1 MNYLQLCQATIDESG
16 IATVTL
22 ANTSST
28 TGDIRRICNW
38 VTRAIEDIYDKRE
51 DWDFFRTDF
60 TISCVSGTAT
70 YASSG
75 VTAYGKWKL
84 DTFRVYNN
92 TIGLND
98 EQYLIF
104 RDWENFRDIRLLGP
118 SRSATGRPTEFSI
131 KPDQSIVLWP
141 IPNSS
146 TLRVNGEY
154 FKKGTPLVI
163 GDDTLSPAFDRFHMA
178 IVYNALM
185 RYAAYNEEGTLYA
198 SAQKEYNRLIAK
210 IERNWMMDIGLSC
223 ALC

>member
-1 MNYLQLCQATIDESG
+1 MNYLQLCQAAIDESG

-22 ANTSST
+22 ASTSGT

-38 VTRAIEDIYDKRE
+38 VTRAMEDIYDKRE
-51 DWDFFRTDF
+51 DWDFLRTDF
-60 TISCVSGTAT
+60 TINCVAGTAS

-75 VTAYGKWKL
+75 VTTYGKWKT
-84 DTFRVYNN
+84 DTFRVYDN

-98 EQYLIF
+98 EQYLIYREWEEF
-104 RDWENFRDIRLLGP
+104 RDVRLLGP
-118 SRSATGRPTEFSI
+118 SRNTTSKPSEFSI

-141 IPNSS
+141 KPDSNN
-146 TLRVNGEY
+146 LRISGEY

-163 GDDTLSPAFDRFHMA
+163 GDDSLTPAFDRFHMA

-185 RYAAYNEEGTLYA
+185 RYAAYHEEPTLYTN
-198 SAQKEYNRLIAK
+198 SQKEYNRLISK
-210 IERNWMMDIGLSC
+210 IERNWMMDIGLSS